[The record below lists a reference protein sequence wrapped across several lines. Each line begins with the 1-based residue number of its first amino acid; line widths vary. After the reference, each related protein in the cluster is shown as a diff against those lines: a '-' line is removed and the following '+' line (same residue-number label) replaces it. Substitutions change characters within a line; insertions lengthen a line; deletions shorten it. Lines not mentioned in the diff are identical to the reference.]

1 MLTKN
6 IPHRTRLAPS
16 PTGHLHLGHVLHLLY
31 VQGLARKLKAQVCF
45 RLEDHDLSRCR
56 PQFEQSLLE
65 DLSWLGVD
73 IPPTPWRQSD
83 RHAVYHLHLE
93 NLMSRGLIYAC
104 ICSRKEIHQVTGQTS
119 GELHYPGTCRQK
131 NYPLDT
137 EGASLRLKITDA
149 SASHSKHG
157 LWTFHDFFAGV
168 QSGDPN
174 ALSGDVVIRDRLRQ
188 WTYQYAVVI
197 DDLEQG
203 IDLIIRGEDLL
214 SSTTR
219 QLAMREI
226 ISPGAATP
234 YFAHHPLLRDQT
246 GEKLAKRRLSEG
258 VASLREQ
265 GFSASEVRG
274 RAAYLGGLIQKERAV
289 DLGENPVQDLKPKA

>member
-6 IPHRTRLAPS
+6 IPHRTRIAPS

-31 VQGLARKLKAQVCF
+31 VQGLARKLKAEVCF

-56 PQFEQSLLE
+56 PQFEQSLLA
-65 DLSWLGVD
+65 DLRWLGVD
-73 IPPTPWRQSD
+73 IPPNPWRQSD
-83 RHAVYHLHLE
+83 RHAVYHMHLE

-104 ICSRKEIHQVTGQTS
+104 ICSRKEIYQVTGQTS

-137 EGASLRLKITDA
+137 AEASLRLKIDA
-149 SASHSKHG
+149 VPSHSNHG
-157 LWTFHDFFAGV
+157 HWTFHDFFGGV
-168 QSGDPN
+168 QSEGAH

-188 WTYQYAVVI
+188 WTYQFAVVI

-214 SSTTR
+214 LSTTR

-226 ISPGAATP
+226 ISPGAVTP

-258 VASLREQ
+258 VASLRDQ
-265 GFSASEVRG
+265 GFSAAEVRG
-274 RAAYLGGLIQKERAV
+274 RAAYLGGLIQKERAL